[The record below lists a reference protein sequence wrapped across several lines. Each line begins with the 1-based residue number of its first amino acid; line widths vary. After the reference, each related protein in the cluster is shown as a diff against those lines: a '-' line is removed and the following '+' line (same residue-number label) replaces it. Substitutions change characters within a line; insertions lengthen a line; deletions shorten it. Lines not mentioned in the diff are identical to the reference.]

1 MAAKTVIRFY
11 YDVLS
16 PYSWIAFEVRCSTYY
31 LILLAFFSIATGA
44 MQV

>member
-1 MAAKTVIRFY
+1 MAAMTVIRFY

-16 PYSWIAFEVRCSTYY
+16 PYSWIAFEVRCSIYD
-31 LILLAFFSIATGA
+31 ILLAFFSIATGA